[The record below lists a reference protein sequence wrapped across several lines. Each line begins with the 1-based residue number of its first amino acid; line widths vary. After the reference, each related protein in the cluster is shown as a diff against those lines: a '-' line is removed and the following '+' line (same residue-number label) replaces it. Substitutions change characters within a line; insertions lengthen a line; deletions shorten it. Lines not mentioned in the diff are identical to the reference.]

1 MDIAATNN
9 EEWYFLAFLLSFL
22 RKLFKRWVFNND
34 KDLSQKYEQI
44 LKGYLNRIRL
54 YIRNI
59 EKI

>member
-9 EEWYFLAFLLSFL
+9 EEWYFLAFLLSL

-54 YIRNI
+54 YVRNI